1 MGEAGV
7 AMTVEEEVVAIMEEV
22 VEVGDTTTEEVEEE
36 VAAVVDKAEEG
47 VVEVVDITPLVIKAT
62 AAREIRLNSE

>member
-22 VEVGDTTTEEVEEE
+22 VEVGEVEDITEEVEEE
-36 VAAVVDKAEEG
+36 VAAV
-47 VVEVVDITPLVIKAT
+47 DITPLVTKAT
-62 AAREIRLNSE
+62 AARETRLNSE

>member
-1 MGEAGV
+1 
-7 AMTVEEEVVAIMEEV
+7 MTVEEEDLAIM

-36 VAAVVDKAEEG
+36 VVAVVDKVEEG
-47 VVEVVDITPLVIKAT
+47 VVAVVDITPLAIKAT

>member
-22 VEVGDTTTEEVEEE
+22 VEVGDITEEVEEE
-36 VAAVVDKAEEG
+36 VAAVLDKVEEG
-47 VVEVVDITPLVIKAT
+47 VVAVVDITPLVIKVT
-62 AAREIRLNSE
+62 AARETRLNSE

>member
-1 MGEAGV
+1 M
-7 AMTVEEEVVAIMEEV
+7 MVEEEVVAIMVEV

-36 VAAVVDKAEEG
+36 VAALVDKVEEG
-47 VVEVVDITPLVIKAT
+47 VVAVVDITPLAIKAT

>member
-1 MGEAGV
+1 
-7 AMTVEEEVVAIMEEV
+7 MTVEEEVVAIMEEV

-36 VAAVVDKAEEG
+36 VEVVVDKAEEG
-47 VVEVVDITPLVIKAT
+47 VVAVVDITPLAIKAT

>member
-22 VEVGDTTTEEVEEE
+22 VEVGEVEDITEEVEEE
-36 VAAVVDKAEEG
+36 VAAV
-47 VVEVVDITPLVIKAT
+47 DITPLVTKAT
-62 AAREIRLNSE
+62 AARETRLNIE

>member
-7 AMTVEEEVVAIMEEV
+7 AMTVEEEVVAVMEEV

-36 VAAVVDKAEEG
+36 VVA
-47 VVEVVDITPLVIKAT
+47 VVDITPLAIKAT
-62 AAREIRLNSE
+62 ADREIRLNSE

>member
-22 VEVGDTTTEEVEEE
+22 VEVGEVEDITEEVEEE
-36 VAAVVDKAEEG
+36 VVA
-47 VVEVVDITPLVIKAT
+47 VDITPLVTKAA
-62 AAREIRLNSE
+62 AARETRLSSE

>member
-7 AMTVEEEVVAIMEEV
+7 AMTVEGEVVAIMEEV
-22 VEVGDTTTEEVEEE
+22 VEVEDTTTEEVEEE
-36 VAAVVDKAEEG
+36 VVAVVDKVEEG
-47 VVEVVDITPLVIKAT
+47 VVAVVDITPLAIKAT

>member
-7 AMTVEEEVVAIMEEV
+7 AMTVEGEAVAIMVEV
-22 VEVGDTTTEEVEEE
+22 VEVGDITTEEVEEE
-36 VAAVVDKAEEG
+36 LAAMVDKVEEG

-62 AAREIRLNSE
+62 AAREIRLNSK

>member
-1 MGEAGV
+1 M
-7 AMTVEEEVVAIMEEV
+7 MVEEEVVAIMVEV

-47 VVEVVDITPLVIKAT
+47 VVAAVDITPLAIKAT
-62 AAREIRLNSE
+62 ADREIRLNSE

>member
-1 MGEAGV
+1 M
-7 AMTVEEEVVAIMEEV
+7 MVEEEVVAIMVEV

-36 VAAVVDKAEEG
+36 VVAVVDKAEEG
-47 VVEVVDITPLVIKAT
+47 VVAVVDITPLAIKAT

>member
-1 MGEAGV
+1 M
-7 AMTVEEEVVAIMEEV
+7 MVEEEVVAIMEEV

-47 VVEVVDITPLVIKAT
+47 VVAVVDITPLAIKAT

>member
-36 VAAVVDKAEEG
+36 VAAV
-47 VVEVVDITPLVIKAT
+47 DITPLVTKAT
-62 AAREIRLNSE
+62 AARETRLSSE

>member
-7 AMTVEEEVVAIMEEV
+7 AMTVEEEDLAIMVEV
-22 VEVGDTTTEEVEEE
+22 VEVVDITEEEEEE
-36 VAAVVDKAEEG
+36 VAAVVDKVEEG
-47 VVEVVDITPLVIKAT
+47 VVAVVDITPLAIKAT